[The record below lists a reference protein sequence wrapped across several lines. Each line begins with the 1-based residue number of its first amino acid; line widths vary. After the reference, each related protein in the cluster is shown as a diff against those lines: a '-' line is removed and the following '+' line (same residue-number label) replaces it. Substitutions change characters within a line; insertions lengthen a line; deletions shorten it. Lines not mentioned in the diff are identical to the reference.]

1 MGRSK
6 KQYLPDEEYDD
17 GTPPAKGKKRVHRWT
32 EVDTRVLPHA
42 IQKALNNLGYPMP
55 WDEIA
60 LELKNGQSGGAVA
73 QHLAK
78 DCAALKESGVKVPS
92 PLKRG
97 GNRNA
102 RQESLSIT
110 RLASVPFKVSKSGVN
125 NLSQRANDKGARRNF
140 KQNPSKSFQRDDT
153 PPPHPRQNG
162 QYKLARV
169 PVPRMTPAFRQRE
182 LDPHPPPF
190 FKPSAP
196 AINGSTSSPRS
207 GGPSAPAVDRS
218 QPHSSPGPSAAAV
231 IDLSDSET
239 VQEDTD
245 GSDSGSGQEIT
256 DSSTP
261 KATQGV
267 TDNEPVHEEDNLSA
281 PERIHESSTLPPNYE
296 EQFQLP
302 DPEPASNFSMS
313 SYLGQSWAQHVPPAN
328 NTPWSIATAHLGPI
342 NPFTGPNPYNYN
354 FHDQTIDP
362 AAFLENELSMSFQ
375 DCAAS
380 YL

>member
-1 MGRSK
+1 MVHPQQRVRSEFIAG
-6 KQYLPDEEYDD
+6 PVCDD
-17 GTPPAKGKKRVHRWT
+17 PLYCCRSLADPVA

-182 LDPHPPPF
+182 LDPHPPLSSSLPLQRLMALHLHLVPVVLPPQRSTVPNLILPRGLPQRRSLICLTRRLCKKTLTVLTLGLDKRSPILLRLRQPKESQIMSPYTRRTTF
-190 FKPSAP
+190 RRLSA
-196 AINGSTSSPRS
+196 STSHR
-207 GGPSAPAVDRS
+207 RFR
-218 QPHSSPGPSAAAV
+218 
-231 IDLSDSET
+231 L
-239 VQEDTD
+239 
-245 GSDSGSGQEIT
+245 IT
-256 DSSTP
+256 
-261 KATQGV
+261 K
-267 TDNEPVHEEDNLSA
+267 NN
-281 PERIHESSTLPPNYE
+281 
-296 EQFQLP
+296 
-302 DPEPASNFSMS
+302 SNF
-313 SYLGQSWAQHVPPAN
+313 P
-328 NTPWSIATAHLGPI
+328 T
-342 NPFTGPNPYNYN
+342 
-354 FHDQTIDP
+354 
-362 AAFLENELSMSFQ
+362 LSPQAISQ
-375 DCAAS
+375 
-380 YL
+380 